1 MSARVGI
8 NQITL
13 AEKGTALTTPALVT
27 ALGLRPSGA
36 LRFTPIDEIN
46 DYRNRKLRNRMNA
59 EAKFKTYQPTFRQL
73 KNIIGSYLVDLG
85 ADVEILAVPQ
95 SSGADGGCFQ
105 FFGDNALGVDFRF
118 LQSNQERSLEYT
130 LQRSFKYNDLK
141 ALIDAADSNTPV
153 SWGESNY
160 GINASKLRTPWLKSV
175 LIGGS
180 EQFLKQDFVDYSIEI
195 SPKFD
200 VNLDNIPIINYINA
214 KVEFTS
220 RNATIPKIVSAMG
233 NNISIAVT
241 TQEDNTVSSG
251 TYDKI
256 VFNSGVLFQTEEIE
270 LGDDSRFIK
279 MMFEGKF
286 PLGNMAFTFG
296 TGNGDTVDA
305 LGQAGGTLTISL

>member
-13 AEKGTALTTPALVT
+13 AEKGTALTTPVLVT

-36 LRFTPIDEIN
+36 LRFTPIDEIT

-59 EAKFKTYQPTFRQL
+59 EAKFKTFQPTFRQL
-73 KNIIGSYLVDLG
+73 KNIIDSYIVDLG

-105 FFGDNALGVDFRF
+105 FFGSNALGVDFIF

-141 ALIDAADSNTPV
+141 TIIDASDSNTPV

-160 GINASKLRTPWLKSV
+160 GINTTKLRTPWLKNV

-180 EQFLKQDFVDYSIEI
+180 EQFLRQDFIDYSIELK
-195 SPKFD
+195 PEFD

-220 RNATIPKIVSAMG
+220 RNATIPKLVSAMG
-233 NNISIAVT
+233 NAIQIAVT
-241 TQEDNTVSSG
+241 TQEDNTISSA

-279 MMFEGKF
+279 MIFEGKF
-286 PLGNMAFTFG
+286 PVGNMAFTFG
-296 TGNGDTVDA
+296 TGNGDSVDA